1 MSKYLTRDIQT
12 IHRRLMALFGI
23 VEKMIDDAVQ
33 ALVEKR
39 IELAEEVLAKDEFVN
54 ATEVEIEEECL
65 KILALH
71 QPVAGDLR
79 RISTVLKINVEL
91 ERMADLA
98 CNISERAVSLH
109 QHPFFPIPD
118 QLPEMVRQATVMVR
132 MALDAFV
139 DSDTALAKN
148 VIECDASVDQ
158 YNHDIIGE
166 LKELMAQDGQLVDP
180 ALHCFSASRHIERI
194 ADLAENI
201 AEDVIY
207 LVDGDIVRHQHGHFL
222 NPNQKTNL

>member
-1 MSKYLTRDIQT
+1 MSKYLSRDIEK
-12 IHRRLMALFGI
+12 IHRRMMSVFGI
-23 VEKMIDDAVQ
+23 VETMIDHAAT

-39 IELAEEVLAKDEFVN
+39 VELAEEVLINDKIVN

-65 KILALH
+65 KMLALH

-79 RISTVLKINVEL
+79 RLTTVLKINVEL

-109 QHPFFPIPD
+109 LHPNFPIPS
-118 QLPEMVRQATVMVR
+118 QLPEMVQKSTMMVR
-132 MALDAFV
+132 MALDSFV
-139 DSDTALAKN
+139 DSDAQLAKN
-148 VIECDASVDQ
+148 VIEVDAIVDQ
-158 YNHDIIGE
+158 YNEEIIEE
-166 LKELMAQDGQLVDP
+166 LKTLMMQDPKLVDP
-180 ALHCFSASRHIERI
+180 ALHCFSASRHVERI

-207 LVDGDIVRHQHGHFL
+207 LVDGDIVRHQHGNFRTS
-222 NPNQKTNL
+222 K

>member
-1 MSKYLTRDIQT
+1 MMSV
-12 IHRRLMALFGI
+12 FGV
-23 VEKMIDDAVQ
+23 VEKMIDDAAT

-39 IELAEEVLAKDEFVN
+39 VDLVEEVLDQDKFIN

-65 KILALH
+65 KMLALH

-79 RISTVLKINVEL
+79 RLTTVLKINVEL

-98 CNISERAVSLH
+98 CNICERAISLH
-109 QHPFFPIPD
+109 QHPYFPIPD
-118 QLPEMVRQATVMVR
+118 QLPVMVREATVMVR
-132 MALDAFV
+132 MALDSFV
-139 DSDTALAKN
+139 ESDADLAKN

-158 YNHDIIGE
+158 HNEDIIGE
-166 LKELMAQDGQLVDP
+166 LKSLMCQDSSLVEP

-207 LVDGDIVRHQHGHFL
+207 LVEGAIVRHKHGEF
-222 NPNQKTNL
+222 NIQKHRN

>member
-1 MSKYLTRDIQT
+1 MMSV
-12 IHRRLMALFGI
+12 FGI
-23 VEKMIDDAVQ
+23 VETMIDNAVT

-39 IELAEEVLAKDEFVN
+39 VELAEEVLANDKFVN
-54 ATEVEIEEECL
+54 STEVEIEEECL
-65 KILALH
+65 KMLALH

-79 RISTVLKINVEL
+79 RLTTVLKINVEL

-109 QHPFFPIPD
+109 LHPNFPIPD
-118 QLPEMVRQATVMVR
+118 QLPEMVRQATSMVR
-132 MALDAFV
+132 MALDSFV
-139 DSDTALAKN
+139 DSNADLAKN
-148 VIECDASVDQ
+148 VIECDAAVDKH
-158 YNHDIIGE
+158 NEEIIGE
-166 LKELMAQDGQLVDP
+166 LKELMMQDPTLVDP

-207 LVDGDIVRHQHGHFL
+207 LVDGDIVRHQHGNFRIS
-222 NPNQKTNL
+222 K

>member
-1 MSKYLTRDIQT
+1 MMS
-12 IHRRLMALFGI
+12 LFGI
-23 VEKMIDDAVQ
+23 VEKMIDNSAI

-39 IELAEEVLAKDEFVN
+39 IELAEEVLATDKLVN

-65 KILALH
+65 KMLALH

-79 RISTVLKINVEL
+79 RLTTVLKINGEL

-98 CNISERAVSLH
+98 CNICERAVNLH

-118 QLPEMVRQATVMVR
+118 QLPDMVRQATMMVR
-132 MALDAFV
+132 MGLDSFV
-139 DSDTALAKN
+139 DSNVELAKN
-148 VIECDASVDQ
+148 VIECDAAVDQ
-158 YNHDIIGE
+158 HNYDIIIE
-166 LKELMAQDGQLVDP
+166 LKELMAQDSRLVDP

-207 LVDGDIVRHQHGHFL
+207 LVDGDIVRHQHSNFNKQSTET
-222 NPNQKTNL
+222 NP